1 MPNPKF
7 IFFSFIFFLVGSFLY
22 STEIIGDMKTL
33 AVVLKSLTKHAVVET
48 VMQFGSSIE
57 QKKFNDVDLC
67 IFTTKDLSLK
77 QRLKIVHNIPAL
89 FDVCFFEDLPLHIKH
104 EVLTKG
110 KILYTKNY
118 YKLLKQIQ
126 YVDLEYPRYK
136 EFLEG
141 YHKEMVASL

>member
-1 MPNPKF
+1 MLLLKQLC
-7 IFFSFIFFLVGSFLY
+7 SLGLY
-22 STEIIGDMKTL
+22 WNK
-33 AVVLKSLTKHAVVET
+33 KSLMILIYV
-48 VMQFGSSIE
+48 F
-57 QKKFNDVDLC
+57 
-67 IFTTKDLSLK
+67 FTTKDLSLK

-136 EFLEG
+136 QFLEA
-141 YHKEMVASL
+141 YHQDMVAAL